1 MHYFPHRSRNHN
13 KEEFRIGILLGTI
26 PAFLA
31 TGCDPVIGIAGA
43 TFPLWQLCLIV
54 GILASLSLRPLFV
67 AVGVDEWMTPR
78 PLVYSS
84 LALVVAFVCWL
95 TVWWRS

>member
-1 MHYFPHRSRNHN
+1 M
-13 KEEFRIGILLGTI
+13 GILLVTI
-26 PAFLA
+26 PAFVA

-43 TFPLWQLCLIV
+43 TFPVWQSCLIV

-67 AVGVDEWMTPR
+67 AVGMDEWMTPR

-84 LALVVAFVCWL
+84 LALVIAFLCWL

>member
-1 MHYFPHRSRNHN
+1 MHYFPQLPLGHDR
-13 KEEFRIGILLGTI
+13 EGFRVGILLVTI
-26 PAFLA
+26 PAFVA

-43 TFPLWQLCLIV
+43 SFPVWQLCLIV
-54 GILASLSLRPLFV
+54 GVVASLLLRPLFV
-67 AVGVDEWMTPR
+67 AVGIDEWMTPR

-84 LALVVAFVCWL
+84 LVLVIALLCWL